1 MTTNNDIAIYTQYRV
16 KCTDCGLHFII
27 CTEYPEQHAATTI
40 YCPECGNH
48 KGNFT
53 IWQTEVEGFIFQS
66 VPGEAELVYMLGNP
80 IPKMDA
86 EAKEAWDKLQE
97 EVNQNNKKLLERMR
111 EELKRRE
118 DDNNESD

>member
-1 MTTNNDIAIYTQYRV
+1 MTNDNIESYTQYPV

-27 CTEYPEQHAATTI
+27 CTDYPEKHAATTM

-53 IWQTEVEGFIFQS
+53 VWQTEVEGFIFQS
-66 VPGEAELVYMLGNP
+66 VPGEAELVYMLGNS

-86 EAKEAWDKLQE
+86 EEKEAWDKLRE
-97 EVNQNNKKLLERMR
+97 EVNQNNKKLLETMR

-118 DDNNESD
+118 DDNV